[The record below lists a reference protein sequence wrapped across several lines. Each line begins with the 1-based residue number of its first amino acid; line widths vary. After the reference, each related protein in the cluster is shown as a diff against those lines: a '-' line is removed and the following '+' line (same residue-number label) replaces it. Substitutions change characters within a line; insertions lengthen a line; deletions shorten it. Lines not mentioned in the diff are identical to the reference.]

1 MRIDVM
7 GVGFDSLTMDEAV
20 ARARDLMAERRAA
33 YVVTPNPE
41 IVMLCR
47 EDPAAMQAVQG
58 ADLVLPDG
66 IGVIYG
72 AKILGTP
79 LRAKLPGIDFASAL
93 MAQMGQEGKSV
104 FLLGAKPGVADA
116 AAEKMRAR
124 FPGLVIAGTNDG
136 YFQDDDPVVE
146 KINAA
151 HPDLLLV
158 CLGAPKQ
165 ELWMQRNA
173 PRLRVGLMA
182 GLGGSLDVFAGNVK
196 RAPKFFQKLGL
207 EWFYRLLKEPKRI
220 GRMMKLPKFLFAAI
234 GCKLWGRN
242 AMAKGKLIVLEGI
255 DGSGKSAQYRRL
267 CARFDEMGMAYHHIV
282 FPRYDQES
290 SALIRMYLNGA
301 FGAHP
306 SDVNAYAASTFF
318 AVDRYASYRTDWGE
332 IYENGG
338 LILSDRYTTSNAI
351 HQGSKL
357 PEAELPAFFDWL
369 YDLEYG
375 KMGLPRPDL
384 VLYLDV
390 DLPTSLKRMQH
401 RQEKHNTKADIHEQ
415 DVAYLENCLRIG
427 RLAAAHYGWTV
438 VPFMKDGA
446 ERELEEKHE
455 EIFSIIRSAL

>member
-1 MRIDVM
+1 
-7 GVGFDSLTMDEAV
+7 
-20 ARARDLMAERRAA
+20 
-33 YVVTPNPE
+33 
-41 IVMLCR
+41 
-47 EDPAAMQAVQG
+47 
-58 ADLVLPDG
+58 
-66 IGVIYG
+66 
-72 AKILGTP
+72 
-79 LRAKLPGIDFASAL
+79 
-93 MAQMGQEGKSV
+93 
-104 FLLGAKPGVADA
+104 
-116 AAEKMRAR
+116 
-124 FPGLVIAGTNDG
+124 
-136 YFQDDDPVVE
+136 
-146 KINAA
+146 
-151 HPDLLLV
+151 
-158 CLGAPKQ
+158 
-165 ELWMQRNA
+165 
-173 PRLRVGLMA
+173 
-182 GLGGSLDVFAGNVK
+182 
-196 RAPKFFQKLGL
+196 
-207 EWFYRLLKEPKRI
+207 
-220 GRMMKLPKFLFAAI
+220 
-234 GCKLWGRN
+234 
-242 AMAKGKLIVLEGI
+242 MAKGKLIVLEGI

-318 AVDRYASYRTDWGE
+318 AV
-332 IYENGG
+332 GG

-401 RQEKHNTKADIHEQ
+401 RQEKQNTKADIHEQ
-415 DVAYLENCLRIG
+415 DVSYLENCLRIG
-427 RLAAAHYGWTV
+427 RLAAAHYGWTI

-446 ERELEEKHE
+446 ERALEEKHE

>member
-1 MRIDVM
+1 
-7 GVGFDSLTMDEAV
+7 
-20 ARARDLMAERRAA
+20 
-33 YVVTPNPE
+33 
-41 IVMLCR
+41 
-47 EDPAAMQAVQG
+47 
-58 ADLVLPDG
+58 
-66 IGVIYG
+66 
-72 AKILGTP
+72 
-79 LRAKLPGIDFASAL
+79 
-93 MAQMGQEGKSV
+93 
-104 FLLGAKPGVADA
+104 
-116 AAEKMRAR
+116 
-124 FPGLVIAGTNDG
+124 
-136 YFQDDDPVVE
+136 
-146 KINAA
+146 
-151 HPDLLLV
+151 
-158 CLGAPKQ
+158 
-165 ELWMQRNA
+165 
-173 PRLRVGLMA
+173 
-182 GLGGSLDVFAGNVK
+182 
-196 RAPKFFQKLGL
+196 
-207 EWFYRLLKEPKRI
+207 
-220 GRMMKLPKFLFAAI
+220 
-234 GCKLWGRN
+234 
-242 AMAKGKLIVLEGI
+242 MAKGKLIVLEGI

-401 RQEKHNTKADIHEQ
+401 RQEKQNTKADIHEQ
-415 DVAYLENCLRIG
+415 DVSYLENCLRIG
-427 RLAAAHYGWTV
+427 RLAAAHYGWTI

-446 ERELEEKHE
+446 ERALEEKHE
-455 EIFSIIRSAL
+455 EIFSIIRKLHEQGTTIIVVTHDALVASCAQREIMLNHGVLVGEKWNDEDARKAYEAAGGKPASTGAQVEGAQNGETAIGFTDPTKAAKTGGEE